1 MLKNA
6 NALNAFYFTMQ
17 MINFTLVPSQHRV
30 IHVGCVTY
38 LWLNILCIYKRLD
51 LNNELFQK

>member
-1 MLKNA
+1 MH
-6 NALNAFYFTMQ
+6 FTMQ

-30 IHVGCVTY
+30 IYVGCVTY

-51 LNNELFQK
+51 LNSELFQK